1 LPLNLSHNL
10 PRISPRYSDGS
21 LVNLIASIVAAA
33 GGAARHGPLAALPP
47 AELSAARNIVLL
59 IIDGLGDNYLRR
71 RGAGGALS
79 EARRCAITSVFPSTT
94 ASAITTSYTGCTP
107 LEHGLTGWFCYF
119 GEAGCVG
126 APLPFTS
133 RGDQLPLT
141 RRGAT
146 PQGIFVAPPLFGSLP
161 LQSFVVTTRDIVDSS
176 YNERYCAGAERCA
189 YEQAQELPG
198 AIERIVKSGAQRKFI
213 YAYWP
218 EYDRTSHRYGSQSP
232 EAFDQLGKIDA
243 AFGSLLSRL
252 AGTDTIVV
260 ATADHGF
267 IDVAPE
273 ESLELPPRLAEL
285 LRFPLCGE
293 RRVAYCHVRSQEEFV
308 ARAQDWLDGRADV
321 RPSRELVQE
330 GWFGDGA
337 PHPRFAER
345 IGDVTLMMRNR
356 YAVKDW
362 LAGEPRHLHIGNH
375 GGTSEDEMMIPLIVA
390 KR

>member
-1 LPLNLSHNL
+1 MS
-10 PRISPRYSDGS
+10 PRILPNYADGS
-21 LVNLIASIVAAA
+21 LVNLMASIVEAA
-33 GGAARHGPLAALPP
+33 GGAARHRPLAALPA
-47 AELSAARNIVLL
+47 AELSAARNVVLL

-71 RGAGGALS
+71 RGADGALS
-79 EARRCAITSVFPSTT
+79 AQRRCAITSVFPSTT

-126 APLPFTS
+126 APLPFMS

-141 RRGAT
+141 RRGVT
-146 PQGIFVAPPLFGSLP
+146 PEGIFAAPPLFGSLQV
-161 LQSFVVTTRDIVDSS
+161 QSFVVTTRDIVDSS
-176 YNERYCAGAERCA
+176 YNGRYCAGAQRCA
-189 YEQAQELPG
+189 YEQAHELPE
-198 AIERIVKSGAQRKFI
+198 AVERIVKSGVQRKFI

-232 EAFDQLGKIDA
+232 EAYDQLGKIDA
-243 AFGSLLSRL
+243 AFGGLLSRL
-252 AGTDTIVV
+252 SGTDTIVV

-267 IDVAPE
+267 VDVAPE
-273 ESLELPPRLAEL
+273 ESLELPPQLAEL

-293 RRVAYCHVRSQEEFV
+293 RRVVYCHVRSEREFV
-308 ARAQDWLDGRADV
+308 ERAQDWLGGRADV
-321 RPSRELVQE
+321 RPSRELVEE
-330 GWFGDGA
+330 GWFGGGA

-345 IGDVTLMMRNR
+345 IGDVTLMMHGH
-356 YAVKDW
+356 YTVKDW
-362 LAGEPRHLHIGNH
+362 IAGESRHLHIGNH